1 MKSSTIL
8 VILVALFVVAE
19 CIKVSW
25 KKSEN
30 VKTGTSLQVN
40 GGSLISVKSLE
51 MGSDTMGRIL
61 KKGKRGG
68 KRGKK
73 GRRGGKRERKQ
84 KEETPVEGRGTETGA
99 STETETS
106 TEAEASTETGSGEE

>member
-51 MGSDTMGRIL
+51 MGSDAMGRIL
-61 KKGKRGG
+61 KKGKKG
-68 KRGKK
+68 GKK
-73 GRRGGKRERKQ
+73 GKKGGKKGGKQ
-84 KEETPVEGRGTETGA
+84 QEGTPVEGRGTETGA